1 MKTHLQPFSGLRRKS
16 GYALVLV
23 VGFAAISLVTLAG
36 LMSWSNTNTRL
47 IERNNQF
54 FSSQLAAEAATEKV
68 LSQVASD
75 FQAGGEAAVY
85 ANLANYRLLV
95 PTPAETTAW
104 DDYEFNN
111 AAGAVARTYVARG
124 YANVYTNLASQ
135 YSGLRGMASTYRVI
149 SNARNTSAS
158 ANFGAIAQEV
168 QVATVPVYQ
177 FAIFYNLNME
187 IQPGANMA
195 VNGRVHSNAGI
206 YVDPGATLTFNSD
219 VTAVGQINS
228 GKAPGDS
235 RSASSGTEV
244 YKGSKDAKVAALT
257 LPIGT
262 NNTAAAVRAIIE
274 VPPASESLTSAM
286 GQQRLYNKAD
296 IVINVTNNAITITSG
311 PNAASPLTKITT
323 NTTIINNL
331 VKTSAS
337 FVDNRELKIARPV
350 DVSVSSLTNVINL
363 INSNPSLRTSAAG
376 AGYVVYVN
384 DTRTLPIG
392 QLNAVRVQ
400 NGAILPAGGL
410 TVATFRPM
418 YVQGHF
424 NAPTTTEQ
432 GTTNTLNTKPAS
444 LVGDAITVLS
454 QNWTDLTSILVLP
467 IAGDTT
473 VNAAFLAGIVET
485 PTYLSYSGG
494 VENYPRFLEN
504 WSGKNMTY
512 NGSMVV
518 MFSSKYA
525 TGKWLYGGNIYTAP
539 NRNWAFD
546 LNFLDPTRLPPATPQ
561 VRTLIRG
568 SWQILAAGTTNMPV
582 TL

>member
-1 MKTHLQPFSGLRRKS
+1 MNTRSIPSSRRRCES

-23 VGFAAISLVTLAG
+23 VGFAAISLVALAG
-36 LMSWSNTNTRL
+36 LMQWSSGNARL
-47 IERNNQF
+47 IERNNQY
-54 FSSQLAAEAATEKV
+54 FSAQMAAEAATEKV
-68 LSQVASD
+68 LSKMSAD
-75 FQAGGEAAVY
+75 FQSGGEAGVY
-85 ANLANYRLLV
+85 ANLANYRLMV
-95 PTPAETTAW
+95 PTTAETTAW
-104 DDYEFNN
+104 TGFEFNN
-111 AAGAVARTYVARG
+111 AAGSAGRTYVSRT
-124 YANVYTNLASQ
+124 YANIYTNLASQ
-135 YSGLRGMASTYRVI
+135 YSGLRGMASSYRVV
-149 SNARNTSAS
+149 SNARDNSG
-158 ANFGAIAQEV
+158 FGIYGAIGQEV

-177 FAIFYNLNME
+177 FAIFYNLNLE
-187 IQPGANMA
+187 IQPGANMT
-195 VNGRVHSNAGI
+195 VNGRVHSNAAI
-206 YVDPGATLTFNSD
+206 YADPGATLTFNSA
-219 VTAVGQINS
+219 VTSVGEILD

-235 RSASSGTEV
+235 RSASSGSAV
-244 YKGSKDAKVAALT
+244 YKAEKDAKVAALT

-262 NNTAAAVRAIIE
+262 NNTAAAVRAIVE
-274 VPPASESLTSAM
+274 VPPATESLTSAM

-296 IVINVTNNAITITSG
+296 IIINVTNNAITITSG
-311 PNAASPLTKITT
+311 PNAASPLVKITT

-331 VKTSAS
+331 VKTNAS
-337 FVDNRELKIARPV
+337 FADNREAKLARPV

-384 DTRTLPIG
+384 DTRTLPAG

-400 NGAILPAGGL
+400 DGSRLPTGGL

-424 NAPTTTEQ
+424 NAPTSTEQ
-432 GTTNTLNTKPAS
+432 GTTNTLNTQPGS

-454 QNWTDLTSILVLP
+454 KNWSDLTSITSLP
-467 IAGDTT
+467 TAGDTT
-473 VNAAFLAGIVET
+473 VNAALLAGIVET
-485 PTYLSYSGG
+485 PTYNSYSGG

-504 WSGKNMTY
+504 WSGRAMTY

-525 TGKWLYGGNIYTAP
+525 TGKWIYGGNIYTAP

-546 LNFLDPTRLPPATPQ
+546 LNFLDSTKLPPATPQ

-568 SWQILAAGTTNMPV
+568 KWQILAAGTTNMT

>member
-1 MKTHLQPFSGLRRKS
+1 MKTRLQPFSGLRRKS

-36 LMSWSNTNTRL
+36 LMSWSNTSTRL
-47 IERNNQF
+47 IARNNQF

-75 FQAGGEAAVY
+75 FQSGGEAAVY

-95 PTPAETTAW
+95 PTAAETSAW

-111 AAGAVARTYVARG
+111 AAGAVARTHVSRG

-149 SNARNTSAS
+149 SNARNTAGS
-158 ANFGAIAQEV
+158 ANYGAIGQEV
-168 QVATVPVYQ
+168 QIATVPVYQ

-187 IQPGANMA
+187 IQPGANMV
-195 VNGRVHSNAGI
+195 VNGRVHSNAAI
-206 YVDPGATLTFNSD
+206 YVDAGATLTFNSA
-219 VTAVGQINS
+219 VTAVGEINS

-244 YKGSKDAKVAALT
+244 YKAEKDAKVAALT

-296 IVINVTNNAITITSG
+296 IVINVTNNAIKITSG
-311 PNAASPLTKITT
+311 PNAASPLTVITT
-323 NTTIINNL
+323 NSALITAL
-331 VKTSAS
+331 VKTNAS
-337 FVDNRELKIARPV
+337 FADNREAKTVKPV
-350 DVSVSSLTNVINL
+350 DLSVSNLTSVLAL

-384 DTRTLPIG
+384 DTRTLTGG
-392 QLNAVRVQ
+392 QLNAVRVKD
-400 NGAILPAGGL
+400 GATLPSGGL
-410 TVATFRPM
+410 TVASFRPM

-424 NAPTTTEQ
+424 NAPTSTEQ

-454 QNWTDLTSILVLP
+454 KSWSDSSIIVSP
-467 IAGDTT
+467 PTAGDTT
-473 VNAAFLAGIVET
+473 VNAALLAGIVET
-485 PTYLSYSGG
+485 PTYSSYSGG

-525 TGKWLYGGNIYTAP
+525 TGQWIYGGNIYTAP

-546 LNFLDPTRLPPATPQ
+546 LNFLDSTKLPPATPQ